1 MRTLRQE
8 LIDKGFAN
16 QRKQQD
22 TASPPRKNEPR
33 FYSDSEI
40 LKEKRQRE
48 IEELMGINRPKY
60 YRSKGSYRS
69 R

>member
-8 LIDKGFAN
+8 LIDKDFVNKG
-16 QRKQQD
+16 QQQA
-22 TASPPRKNEPR
+22 ASSPRKKEPR

-40 LKEKRQRE
+40 LKEKRKRE
-48 IEELMGINRPKY
+48 IEDLMGTNRPKY

>member
-8 LIDKGFAN
+8 LIDKGLAN
-16 QRKQQD
+16 QKKHQEIP
-22 TASPPRKNEPR
+22 PPRKSKPR

-40 LKEKRQRE
+40 LKEKRKRE
-48 IEELMGINRPKY
+48 IEELMGMNRPKY

>member
-8 LIDKGFAN
+8 LMDKGLAN
-16 QRKQQD
+16 QKKQHD
-22 TASPPRKNEPR
+22 IPPPRKNEPK
-33 FYSDSEI
+33 FYSNNEV
-40 LKEKRQRE
+40 LKEKRKRE